1 MRGGVLC
8 GEGDLLGDFVGGL
21 SKSCCSGDGCLGFF
35 LGFLS
40 FLGSSSSRPLFLGGV
55 FTLFVY
61 LRCFFSTFVSLKK

>member
-8 GEGDLLGDFVGGL
+8 RDGDLLGDFVGDL
-21 SKSCCSGDGCLGFF
+21 SKSGSSSDGFLGFF

-55 FTLFVY
+55 FTLFGY
-61 LRCFFSTFVSLKK
+61 FGCFFSTFESLKK